1 MIMNNKSRR
10 HLGLYIGI
18 LVPCVFLIVLLHTR
32 GLMAQST
39 DDSTN
44 EAIAA
49 ATEVLEQ
56 HKSELLALPG
66 VTAVGVGMMRD
77 GATVGIHLYIQQG
90 ADARPMP
97 RSMDG
102 IPVRVMEGG
111 EAFEAHDRGA
121 LPAEDEADIDHRGI
135 FNLPVPMG
143 ISTGNVNGLFAGT
156 LGYRVM
162 RLGSPTDVGYVTN
175 NHVAAGS
182 GPNLCPAQLNPA
194 NLPVFNVNQCQPGL
208 LDARGSCV
216 PPPIGA
222 LVQAVPLVMGDQF
235 LNTVDAAF
243 VKSRR
248 GCVSQNILEVGAPNS
263 APAFPQ
269 LGDTLLLSGR
279 TSGLI
284 TIRVQTVNATVFVSY
299 NGGICGV
306 ARFVN
311 QVMTVPVSSGSASWP
326 GDSGSPVVRLVE
338 SSIIPVGLNFAG
350 NGFVGIINPLP
361 LVLNA
366 LGVAIDTAPDEAPPA
381 ACF

>member
-1 MIMNNKSRR
+1 
-10 HLGLYIGI
+10 
-18 LVPCVFLIVLLHTR
+18 
-32 GLMAQST
+32 
-39 DDSTN
+39 
-44 EAIAA
+44 
-49 ATEVLEQ
+49 
-56 HKSELLALPG
+56 
-66 VTAVGVGMMRD
+66 
-77 GATVGIHLYIQQG
+77 
-90 ADARPMP
+90 
-97 RSMDG
+97 
-102 IPVRVMEGG
+102 
-111 EAFEAHDRGA
+111 
-121 LPAEDEADIDHRGI
+121 
-135 FNLPVPMG
+135 
-143 ISTGNVNGLFAGT
+143 
-156 LGYRVM
+156 
-162 RLGSPTDVGYVTN
+162 
-175 NHVAAGS
+175 
-182 GPNLCPAQLNPA
+182 
-194 NLPVFNVNQCQPGL
+194 
-208 LDARGSCV
+208 
-216 PPPIGA
+216 
-222 LVQAVPLVMGDQF
+222 VPLVMGNQF

-284 TIRVQTVNATVFVSY
+284 TIRVQTVNATVSVSY

-311 QVMTVPVSSGSASWP
+311 QVITVPVSSGAASLP

>member
-1 MIMNNKSRR
+1 MNNKSRR

-32 GLMAQST
+32 GLVAQST
-39 DDSTN
+39 DNSTN

-49 ATEVLEQ
+49 ATEVLER
-56 HKSELLALPG
+56 HKPELLALPG

-77 GATVGIHLYIQQG
+77 GATVGIHIYIQQG

-97 RSMDG
+97 RGMDG
-102 IPVRVMEGG
+102 VPIMVIDGG
-111 EAFEAHDRGA
+111 SPFEAHDLGEFA
-121 LPAEDEADIDHRGI
+121 AEDEASIDHMGI

-156 LGYRVM
+156 LGYRVR
-162 RLGSPTDVGYVTN
+162 RLGNPADVGYVTN
-175 NHVAAGS
+175 NHVAAAS
-182 GPNLCPAQLNPA
+182 GPNLCPAQLNPT
-194 NLPVFNVNQCQPGL
+194 NLPVFNLNQCQPGL
-208 LDARGSCV
+208 LDARGTCV
-216 PPPIGA
+216 APPIGA
-222 LVQAVPLVMGDQF
+222 LVQAVPLVMGNQF

-243 VKSRR
+243 VKSGR

-284 TIRVQTVNATVFVSY
+284 TIRVQTVNATVSVNY
-299 NGGICGV
+299 NGGICGL

-311 QVMTVPVSSGSASWP
+311 QVITAPVSSGAASLP
-326 GDSGSPVVRLVE
+326 GDSGSPVVRLE
-338 SSIIPVGLNFAG
+338 ASDIIPVGLNFAG
-350 NGFVGIINPLP
+350 NGFNGIVNPAP

-366 LGVAIDTAPDEAPPA
+366 LGVAIDTEPDEAPQA
-381 ACF
+381 SCF

>member
-10 HLGLYIGI
+10 HLGLHLGI
-18 LVPCVFLIVLLHTR
+18 VVPCVFLIVLLHTR
-32 GLMAQST
+32 GLVAQST
-39 DDSTN
+39 DNSTN

-49 ATEVLEQ
+49 ATEVLER
-56 HKSELLALPG
+56 HKPELLALPG

-77 GATVGIHLYIQQG
+77 GATVGIHIYIQQG
-90 ADARPMP
+90 ADTSPMP

-102 IPVRVMEGG
+102 VPIMVIDRGSP
-111 EAFEAHDRGA
+111 FEAHNLGEVA
-121 LPAEDEADIDHRGI
+121 AEDEASIDHTGI

-162 RLGSPTDVGYVTN
+162 RMGNPADVGYVTN
-175 NHVAAGS
+175 NHVAAAS
-182 GPNLCPAQLNPA
+182 GTTLCPAQLNPT
-194 NLPVFNVNQCQPGL
+194 NLPVFNLNQCQPGL
-208 LDARGSCV
+208 LDARGTCV
-216 PPPIGA
+216 APPIGA
-222 LVQAVPLVMGDQF
+222 LVQAVPLVMGNQF

-248 GCVSQNILEVGAPNS
+248 GCVSKNILEVGAPNS
-263 APAFPQ
+263 DPAFPQ
-269 LGDTLLLSGR
+269 LGDTLQLSGR
-279 TSGLI
+279 TSGII
-284 TIRVQTVNATVFVSY
+284 TIRVQTVNATVSVGYGS
-299 NGGICGV
+299 CGV
-306 ARFVN
+306 ANFVN
-311 QVMTVPVSSGSASWP
+311 QVITVPVSSGSASLP

-338 SSIIPVGLNFAG
+338 SSITPVGLNFAG
-350 NGFVGIINPLP
+350 NGFNGVLNPIP

>member
-1 MIMNNKSRR
+1 MNSTSRR
-10 HLGLYIGI
+10 HLGLHRGI
-18 LVPCVFLIVLLHTR
+18 LVPCVFLIVILHTG
-32 GLMAQST
+32 GLMAQSP

-44 EAIAA
+44 EAIEA
-49 ATEVLEQ
+49 ATAVLEQ

-111 EAFEAHDRGA
+111 DAFEAHDRGEFS
-121 LPAEDEADIDHRGI
+121 AEDEASIDHTRI

-143 ISTGNVNGLFAGT
+143 ISTGNVNGIFAGT
-156 LGYRVM
+156 LGYRVT
-162 RLGSPTDVGYVTN
+162 RLGNPADVGYVTN
-175 NHVAAGS
+175 NHVAAAS

-194 NLPVFNVNQCQPGL
+194 NLPVFTLNQCQPGR
-208 LDARGSCV
+208 LDARGICV

-222 LVQAVPLVMGDQF
+222 LVQAVPLVMGNQF

-243 VKSRR
+243 VQSRR
-248 GCVSQNILEVGAPNS
+248 GCVSKNILDVGAPNS

-284 TIRVQTVNATVFVSY
+284 TIRVQTVNATVAVSY

-311 QVMTVPVSSGSASWP
+311 QVITVPVSSGAASLP
-326 GDSGSPVVRLVE
+326 GDSGSPVVRLVG

-350 NGFVGIINPLP
+350 NGFNGLVNPVL

>member
-1 MIMNNKSRR
+1 MIMHNKRRR
-10 HLGLYIGI
+10 HLGLNLGI
-18 LVPCVFLIVLLHTR
+18 LVLCVFLIVLFHTR
-32 GLMAQST
+32 ELMAQPT
-39 DDSTN
+39 DASTN
-44 EAIAA
+44 EAVAA

-66 VTAVGVGMMRD
+66 MTAVGVGLMRD
-77 GATVGIHLYIQQG
+77 GATVGMHIYIQQG

-102 IPVRVMEGG
+102 VPVMVIEGG
-111 EAFEAHDRGA
+111 SPFEAHDRGA
-121 LPAEDEADIDHRGI
+121 FSAEDEASIDHTGI

-143 ISTGNVNGLFAGT
+143 ISTGNVNGLLAGT

-162 RLGSPTDVGYVTN
+162 RLGNPSDVGYVTN
-175 NHVAAGS
+175 NHVAAAS

-194 NLPVFNVNQCQPGL
+194 NLPVFNVNQCQPGI
-208 LDARGSCV
+208 LDARGICV
-216 PPPIGA
+216 LPPIGA
-222 LVQAVPLVMGDQF
+222 LVQAVPLVMGNQF

-248 GCVSQNILEVGAPNS
+248 GCVSKNILEVGAPDS

-269 LGDTLLLSGR
+269 LGETLRLSGR
-279 TSGLI
+279 TSGVI
-284 TIRVQTVNATVFVSY
+284 TIRVQTVNATVAVSY

-311 QVMTVPVSSGSASWP
+311 QVITVPVSSGAASLP
-326 GDSGSPVVRLVE
+326 GDSGSPVVRLE
-338 SSIIPVGLNFAG
+338 ASSIIPVGLNFAG
-350 NGFVGIINPLP
+350 NGFNGIVNPVP

>member
-1 MIMNNKSRR
+1 MNNKSRR

-39 DDSTN
+39 DSSTN
-44 EAIAA
+44 EAVAA
-49 ATEVLEQ
+49 ATKVLER
-56 HKSELLALPG
+56 HKPELLALPG

-77 GATVGIHLYIQQG
+77 GATVGIHIYIQQG

-102 IPVRVMEGG
+102 VPIMVIDGG
-111 EAFEAHDRGA
+111 SPFEAHDLGEFA
-121 LPAEDEADIDHRGI
+121 AEDEASIDHMGI

-162 RLGSPTDVGYVTN
+162 RMGNPADVGYVTN
-175 NHVAAGS
+175 NHVAAAS
-182 GPNLCPAQLNPA
+182 GTTLCPAQLNPT
-194 NLPVFNVNQCQPGL
+194 NLPVFNLNQCQPGL
-208 LDARGSCV
+208 LDARGTCV
-216 PPPIGA
+216 APPIGA
-222 LVQAVPLVMGDQF
+222 LVQAVPLVMGNQF

-248 GCVSQNILEVGAPNS
+248 GCVSKNILEVGAPNS
-263 APAFPQ
+263 DPAFPQ
-269 LGDTLLLSGR
+269 LGDTLQLSGR
-279 TSGLI
+279 TSGII
-284 TIRVQTVNATVFVSY
+284 TIRVQTVNATVSVGYGS
-299 NGGICGV
+299 CGV
-306 ARFVN
+306 ANFVN
-311 QVMTVPVSSGSASWP
+311 QVITVPVSSGSASLP

-338 SSIIPVGLNFAG
+338 SSITPVGLNFAG
-350 NGFVGIINPLP
+350 NGFNGVLNPIP